1 MTSKKR
7 RKELRL
13 HLRIAAILQTLSF
26 HEVGELSRII
36 ANDGAEPMG
45 ERYDE
50 IFTVIYELATHNY
63 DGEFLESNVDYLL
76 GLAEEG
82 QS

>member
-1 MTSKKR
+1 VTSKKR
-7 RKELRL
+7 RKELRH
-13 HLRIAAILQTLSF
+13 HLTIAASLQTLSF

-36 ANDGAEPMG
+36 ANDGAWSMG
-45 ERYDE
+45 EWYDE
-50 IFTVIYELATHNY
+50 IFTVIYELAMDNY
-63 DGEFLESNVDYLL
+63 DGEFLESYVDYLL

>member
-7 RKELRL
+7 RKELRH
-13 HLRIAAILQTLSF
+13 HLRIAASFQTLSF

-36 ANDGAEPMG
+36 ANDGAWSMG
-45 ERYDE
+45 EWYDE
-50 IFTVIYELATHNY
+50 IFTVIYELAMDNY
-63 DGEFLESNVDYLL
+63 DSEFLESYVDYLL